1 MGSKTIVFLG
11 LLLATLLL
19 ISSEV
24 TARDLAAEET
34 STFKET
40 AGQTNN
46 GVEDAKYGGG
56 YGGGPGGGYGGGPGG
71 GYGGGPGGGYG
82 GGPGGGYGGG
92 GRGGG
97 YCRYRCCRRGYY
109 GCDRCCSY
117 EGEAEE
123 KGN

>member
-1 MGSKTIVFLG
+1 MGSKAIVFLG
-11 LLLATLLL
+11 LLLATVLL
-19 ISSEV
+19 ISSEA
-24 TARDLAAEET
+24 TARDLAAADET

-56 YGGGPGGGYGGGPGG
+56 Y
-71 GYGGGPGGGYG
+71 
-82 GGPGGGYGGG
+82 
-92 GRGGG
+92 
-97 YCRYRCCRRGYY
+97 CRHRCCQRGYN